1 MCYLSIIRNFWHED
15 QLAKIEKGGGKLGRS
30 ETVTIRLDPKMNYLA
45 ELAARSQRRTK
56 SSLIEAAL
64 TDAMN
69 QIRVDVRPHANN
81 PTTIAQIADQ
91 VWHVDEIERL
101 RRLVHFAPHLMSYE
115 EQKIWAVIEKNS
127 TFWLGEWINYGN
139 DYEHYVYSP
148 VVNNLYLPAVEQ
160 HWDAIKLIAI
170 GELPSQSIPDVRIRP
185 CASQNAFANSLPTTS
200 E

>member
-1 MCYLSIIRNFWHED
+1 M
-15 QLAKIEKGGGKLGRS
+15 AKAEKGGGRLGRS

-64 TDAMN
+64 NDAMN
-69 QIRVDVRPHANN
+69 IIRVDVRPHTQD

-101 RRLVHFAPHLMSYE
+101 RRLVQFAPHLMTYE

-127 TFWLGEWINYGN
+127 TFWLGQWKSFGGE
-139 DYEHYVYSP
+139 YEHYIYTTEVI
-148 VVNNLYLPAVEQ
+148 NLYLPAVEQ
-160 HWDAIKLIAI
+160 HWDTIRKIAA
-170 GELPSQSIPDVRIRP
+170 GELAADNIRDFRIRP
-185 CASQNAFANSLPTTS
+185 ASPAQNALSLGAPPPTS
-200 E
+200 S